1 MNDASP
7 VMYPVVWV
15 LLVALLAVQLFG
27 LRQEKTGFATM
38 PIVTPVSLQYEQSMR
53 QGVEPVSI
61 AKLMEIIPELQQG
74 RYPHVAPSL
83 VEKLQRDRAKM
94 LDLRNERHALNVYLM
109 EAGVEIL
116 QELDKEQW
124 EFVQSQRD
132 SLQKQVEMD
141 ILDSVIQEL
150 QK

>member
-1 MNDASP
+1 M
-7 VMYPVVWV
+7 
-15 LLVALLAVQLFG
+15 
-27 LRQEKTGFATM
+27 
-38 PIVTPVSLQYEQSMR
+38 
-53 QGVEPVSI
+53 
-61 AKLMEIIPELQQG
+61 
-74 RYPHVAPSL
+74 
-83 VEKLQRDRAKM
+83 QRDRAKT

-116 QELDKEQW
+116 EELDKEQW

>member
-1 MNDASP
+1 MNDVSP
-7 VMYPVVWV
+7 MMYRIVWG
-15 LLVALLAVQLFG
+15 LLVVLLAVQSFG
-27 LRQEKTGFATM
+27 VWQEKTGFATM

-53 QGVEPVSI
+53 QGAEPISI
-61 AKLMEIIPELQQG
+61 AKVMEIIPELQQG
-74 RYPHVAPSL
+74 LYPNTPPSL
-83 VEKLQRDRAKM
+83 VEKLQLDRAKM

-109 EAGVEIL
+109 GAGVKIL

-132 SLQKQVEMD
+132 NLQKQVEMD
-141 ILDSVIQEL
+141 ILDSVIEQL